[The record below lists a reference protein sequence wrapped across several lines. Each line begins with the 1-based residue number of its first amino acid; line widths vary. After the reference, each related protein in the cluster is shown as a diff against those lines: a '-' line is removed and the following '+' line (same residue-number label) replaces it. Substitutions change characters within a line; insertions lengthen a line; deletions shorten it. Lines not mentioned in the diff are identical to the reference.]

1 MLALTHIKHTGE
13 IIHLNRKPCDLHM
26 AQEYVSTGMGHALIE
41 NAWTSKDSK
50 LTLWCNEE
58 GLLNDLPYNALASGL
73 VGGHIVGDVLLVE
86 NEKKD
91 FE

>member
-1 MLALTHIKHTGE
+1 MLALTHIKTTGE
-13 IIHLNRKPCDLHM
+13 IIHLNRKSCDLDM
-26 AQEYVSTGMGHALIE
+26 AQSYVSTGMEH
-41 NAWTSKDSK
+41 AWTSKDGR
-50 LTLWCNEE
+50 LTLFVNEE

>member
-1 MLALTHIKHTGE
+1 MLALTQIKHTGE
-13 IIHLNRKPCDLHM
+13 IIHLNRQACDLAT
-26 AQEYVSTGMGHALIE
+26 AQGYVGGLIE
-41 NAWTSKDSK
+41 NAWTSKDNK
-50 LTLWCNEE
+50 LTLFCNEE

-86 NEKKD
+86 NQKED

>member
-1 MLALTHIKHTGE
+1 MLALTHIKTTGE
-13 IIHLNRKPCDLHM
+13 IIHLNRKSCDLDM
-26 AQEYVSTGMGHALIE
+26 AQSYVSTGMEHALIE
-41 NAWTSKDSK
+41 HAWTSKDGR
-50 LTLWCNEE
+50 LTLFVNEE